1 MDYIRISVLFVIAL
15 FFLVWFIDHEHQC
28 KKKHI
33 LTHNTV
39 ENKQKSLLPVL
50 DPVFNMRSICKQST
64 LLEEHLSIERLR
76 CDDCCKKHFLMI
88 EGLAEE
94 AISLDKNG
102 KYLHML
108 EPLPDKIRRLQD
120 MYNEG
125 EDYHKIAQG
134 LREIRKSLIH
144 HCFNMGGSLGLNNDG
159 SLPTNSKTCGATGST
174 CGGGGGGGGVG
185 EGGGEVMEKCSG
197 RPPVDVQFNSGENVA
212 QDPEFETEYGSVSM
226 MQNYMFP
233 SIALN
238 ARKLSGRVQL
248 G

>member
-1 MDYIRISVLFVIAL
+1 MDYITVSIIFLIGL

-28 KKKHI
+28 KKTQVLKHK
-33 LTHNTV
+33 TN
-39 ENKQKSLLPVL
+39 EPKNLLPVL

-94 AISLDKNG
+94 AISLDKER

-125 EDYHKIAQG
+125 EDYHAIAQG

-144 HCFNMGGSLGLNNDG
+144 HCFNMGGALGMKADG
-159 SLPTNSKTCGATGST
+159 TLPVNAKTCGSGGGAGT
-174 CGGGGGGGGVG
+174 CGGGGGGSV
-185 EGGGEVMEKCSG
+185 VMHAQNTEDPQRCSG
-197 RPPVDVQFNSGENVA
+197 RPPVDIQYLPPSGEN
-212 QDPEFETEYGSVSM
+212 EGEEGSLSM
-226 MQNYMFP
+226 MSQYLFP
-233 SIALN
+233 SFADNSKRIPE
-238 ARKLSGRVQL
+238 RVNL

>member
-1 MDYIRISVLFVIAL
+1 MFDGQYHYVKISFFFMIAL
-15 FFLVWFIDHEHQC
+15 FCLVLFIEHDHAC
-28 KKKHI
+28 KRKT
-33 LTHNTV
+33 LLQHNTV
-39 ENKQKSLLPVL
+39 ARKQKNLLPVL

-94 AISLDKNG
+94 AISLDKEG

-144 HCFNMGGSLGLNNDG
+144 HCFNMGGALGVNTDG
-159 SLPTNSKTCGATGST
+159 SMPSNAKTCGSD
-174 CGGGGGGGGVG
+174 GGGGGGHCGGSGGPGGPSGAASITEGAACSGKPPIEVEFLKGDLPVG
-185 EGGGEVMEKCSG
+185 EFGIGML
-197 RPPVDVQFNSGENVA
+197 
-212 QDPEFETEYGSVSM
+212 
-226 MQNYMFP
+226 QNYAFP
-233 SIALN
+233 FS
-238 ARKLSGRVQL
+238 RQF
-248 G
+248 